1 MPYRRAIRNPQPQV
15 ITGDTTITVNVNTGS
30 DPTSTSPDG
39 QGLLDSAREFGKPIL
54 NPRFLS
60 YMVSYDM
67 ASIIHQY

>member
-1 MPYRRAIRNPQPQV
+1 MTWQASSAMPYRRAIRNPQPQV

-60 YMVSYDM
+60 
-67 ASIIHQY
+67 